1 MSQLLG
7 IVIVGII
14 IVVIVTV
21 VIVVILHS
29 DRNLVSAVSTALLLL
44 PATFTQ
50 EQLYLTIAGLSY
62 TGDFR

>member
-7 IVIVGII
+7 IVIVGIV

>member
-7 IVIVGII
+7 IVIVGI
-14 IVVIVTV
+14 VTV
-21 VIVVILHS
+21 VIVVILLHS

>member
-7 IVIVGII
+7 IVIVGIVI
-14 IVVIVTV
+14 VAIVVIL
-21 VIVVILHS
+21 LHS